1 MIYVQIKHI
10 IICFVSVAGSNLD
23 NRNHGIEISYVK
35 GNVCVFVEM
44 KTAYALNKIV
54 LLQEN
59 LPKSALPARVVLK
72 VEFVKSVECVLV
84 HMYI

>member
-1 MIYVQIKHI
+1 MLNQYLYKWEV
-10 IICFVSVAGSNLD
+10 V
-23 NRNHGIEISYVK
+23 
-35 GNVCVFVEM
+35 
-44 KTAYALNKIV
+44 YALNKIV

-59 LPKSALPARVVLK
+59 LSESALSTRIVLK